1 MPARRQSLMHIR
13 SLPESGAALEL
24 GLLLA
29 LAITL
34 PMFEGVKNILWGLY
48 ALSWYANRLP
58 RGWSWQALGGRW
70 DGWDTILSAWLI
82 GTAIAAFFA
91 GMHADEWRGWS
102 DVFRMTSILWFIKRS
117 GYGERE
123 CLQLHVALQV
133 GVTIA
138 TVWALAALAWPH
150 TYEGIQLNS
159 VGHVNQSVVYIVI
172 CFGALLAAISAYWQ
186 TMRAWVR
193 AAALVELAI
202 LLVALFAAA
211 SRSAAATAMIG
222 ALAFGL
228 LWLRHSR
235 RLILWVVIV
244 TAGFAVVVARFD
256 TDMRRKQE
264 YAKASASP
272 VLNERFPIWQEAYIA
287 WRAHP
292 AFGIGGDNFRHI
304 TVALLDQWERA
315 RGSRYDATAFIGT
328 SHAHSLYL
336 NTLAGRGLIGIA
348 LLALLLVAWLT
359 SLLHHLPQT
368 RDPPLYWLNWSGA
381 ASAFVASVG
390 IGLFNTTLHDEHGL
404 LAFIFLGIWLAY
416 RPRANLANDRFATN
430 QRVTV

>member
-1 MPARRQSLMHIR
+1 MPPVAGARARAPSISLMRIR

-70 DGWDTILSAWLI
+70 DGWDTILSAWLV
-82 GTAIAAFFA
+82 GTAIAALFA

-172 CFGALLAAISAYWQ
+172 CFGNL
-186 TMRAWVR
+186 
-193 AAALVELAI
+193 
-202 LLVALFAAA
+202 
-211 SRSAAATAMIG
+211 
-222 ALAFGL
+222 
-228 LWLRHSR
+228 
-235 RLILWVVIV
+235 
-244 TAGFAVVVARFD
+244 
-256 TDMRRKQE
+256 
-264 YAKASASP
+264 
-272 VLNERFPIWQEAYIA
+272 
-287 WRAHP
+287 
-292 AFGIGGDNFRHI
+292 
-304 TVALLDQWERA
+304 
-315 RGSRYDATAFIGT
+315 
-328 SHAHSLYL
+328 
-336 NTLAGRGLIGIA
+336 
-348 LLALLLVAWLT
+348 
-359 SLLHHLPQT
+359 LPQN
-368 RDPPLYWLNWSGA
+368 DYWT
-381 ASAFVASVG
+381 FH
-390 IGLFNTTLHDEHGL
+390 F
-404 LAFIFLGIWLAY
+404 
-416 RPRANLANDRFATN
+416 
-430 QRVTV
+430 